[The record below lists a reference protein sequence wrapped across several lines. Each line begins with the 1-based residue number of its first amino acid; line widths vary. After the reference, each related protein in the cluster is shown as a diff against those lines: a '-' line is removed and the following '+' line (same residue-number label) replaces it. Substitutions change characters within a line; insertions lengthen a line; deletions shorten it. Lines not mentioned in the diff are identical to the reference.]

1 MVGQTSFDGKVG
13 GHWSMVGGGRPKW
26 SEESLVP
33 CGSMA
38 VQQQQENLGSLLPA
52 EIRSTPASL
61 NITGPS
67 TNSHIKN
74 LRISVPSPNISP
86 SKTPLPTP
94 TTMGALE
101 GHHLFLF
108 NIDWVEGQVGGIE
121 LQFSVLGFPSAAKSL
136 PAGSELYCFRG

>member
-1 MVGQTSFDGKVG
+1 
-13 GHWSMVGGGRPKW
+13 MVGGVLG
-26 SEESLVP
+26 
-33 CGSMA
+33 A
-38 VQQQQENLGSLLPA
+38 VRVDGGAAAAGKPGKPPSCRNTQH
-52 EIRSTPASL
+52 TSL

-67 TNSHIKN
+67 TNSQLKN
-74 LRISVPSPNISP
+74 LRISVPSLNISP

-101 GHHLFLF
+101 GHDLFLF

-136 PAGSELYCFRG
+136 PAGPELYCFRG